1 MERDW
6 REEEKKKAPVLEKID
21 EDLRTLDGHCTRQRE
36 DLKKGVKWQKQA
48 NDSFQ
53 SIIDHPT
60 RLEEHNSWRQRE
72 FDKLQEKVYLLES
85 QVLVKVASSYLFIAL
100 I

>member
-6 REEEKKKAPVLEKID
+6 REEKKKEAPILEKID
-21 EDLRTLDGHCTRQRE
+21 EDLRTLDGRCTWQRE

-53 SIIDHPT
+53 SIIDRLT
-60 RLEEHNSWRQRE
+60 CLEEHDSWRQKE
-72 FDKLQEKVYLLES
+72 FDELQEKVYLLES
-85 QVLVKVASSYLFIAL
+85 QVGER
-100 I
+100 

>member
-1 MERDW
+1 LERDW
-6 REEEKKKAPVLEKID
+6 REEKKKEAPVLEKID

-53 SIIDHPT
+53 SIIDRLT
-60 RLEEHNSWRQRE
+60 CLEEHDSWRQKE
-72 FDKLQEKVYLLES
+72 FNELQEKVYLLES
-85 QVLVKVASSYLFIAL
+85 QVGER
-100 I
+100 

>member
-6 REEEKKKAPVLEKID
+6 REEKKKEAPVLEKID
-21 EDLRTLDGHCTRQRE
+21 EDLRTLDGRCTRQRE

-53 SIIDHPT
+53 SIIDRLT
-60 RLEEHNSWRQRE
+60 CLEEHDSWRQKE
-72 FDKLQEKVYLLES
+72 FDELQEKVYLLES
-85 QVLVKVASSYLFIAL
+85 QVGEPSSELFGL
-100 I
+100 F